1 MRATT
6 AFKRLLRLDGVNVT
20 SVVFGINLITVTVE
34 LRRRR
39 LICPHCGYKT
49 SARYD
54 TRPGPSTWRHLD
66 LGAWAVKVQTTLRRL
81 SSPGGR
87 PRRCRRPRGPPA
99 TCRQL
104 TAGALPRI

>member
-81 SSPGGR
+81 SSPGGDR
-87 PRRCRRPRGPPA
+87 DAADGLADLLRRA
-99 TCRQL
+99 
-104 TAGALPRI
+104 AS